1 MKIRACVLHGKG
13 DVRID
18 TREVGNVG
26 PKQVRVRVGAGGICG
41 SDIHYFWD
49 GGIGTIQVSEPII
62 LGHEV
67 AGTVEAVGGEV
78 ANVKPGDRV
87 ALCPSLPCGH
97 CRFCQIGQQQHCL
110 EMQFFGSA
118 MRKPHCNGGFRDE
131 IIVEDFQCEPV
142 GNIGLDEAA
151 CAEPLSVG
159 LHAINN
165 AAGVFG
171 KRVLVMGAGPIGALL
186 VGAAKLAGAQEIV
199 AVDLAD
205 APLAA
210 AVKMGANSTVNART
224 EPDRLASLYSADKG
238 YFDAGF
244 ECTGVDIA
252 LGNMFPVVK
261 PRGTIVAVR
270 QQRSPR
276 SLQRPGRQGDT
287 PRRHASLSC
296 RISDRGADDRGATRR
311 CASDHHDAADGPY
324 SRRFRPRARSLI
336 ADEGATDFRD
346 VERRDRNQNGRNNEY
361 DDYDGQ

>member
-1 MKIRACVLHGKG
+1 MKTRACVLHGKG
-13 DVRID
+13 DVRIE
-18 TREVGNVG
+18 TREIGG
-26 PKQVRVRVGAGGICG
+26 LSPRQVRVRIGAGGLCG
-41 SDIHYFWD
+41 SDIHYFRD

-67 AGTVEAVGGEV
+67 AGTVEAVGGAV
-78 ANVKPGDRV
+78 ANVKMGDRV

-131 IIVEDFQCEPV
+131 MIVEDFQCEPV
-142 GNIGLDEAA
+142 GDVGMGEAA

-165 AAGVFG
+165 AGSVFG
-171 KRVLVMGAGPIGALL
+171 KRVLVVGAGPIGALL
-186 VGAAKLAGAQEIV
+186 IGAAKHAGAQEIA

-210 AVKMGANSTVNART
+210 ATQMGATSTINAGN
-224 EPDRLASLYSADKG
+224 EPDQLARLYSADKG

-244 ECTGVDIA
+244 ECTGVGVA

-261 PRGTIVAVR
+261 PRGTIVAVGVSSGAHIPFNALVGKEIR
-270 QQRSPR
+270 LAGTHRF
-276 SLQRPGRQGDT
+276 
-287 PRRHASLSC
+287 HAEYP
-296 RISDRGADDRGATRR
+296 I
-311 CASDHHDAADGPY
+311 AA
-324 SRRFRPRARSLI
+324 RLI
-336 ADEGATDFRD
+336 A
-346 VERRDRNQNGRNNEY
+346 ERRIDVRPIITATLPMEHIREAFDVVRDRASQLKV
-361 DDYDGQ
+361 QLSFAP

>member
-1 MKIRACVLHGKG
+1 MKTRACVLHGKG
-13 DVRID
+13 DVRIE

-26 PKQVRVRVGAGGICG
+26 PKQVRVRIGAGGLCG

-118 MRKPHCNGGFRDE
+118 MRKPHCNGGFRDK

-142 GNIGLDEAA
+142 GDAGLDEAA

-165 AAGVFG
+165 AGSVFG
-171 KRVLVMGAGPIGALL
+171 KRVLVTGAGPIGALL
-186 VGAAKLAGAQEIV
+186 IGAAKLAGAQEIV

-210 AVKMGANSTVNART
+210 AIKMGATSIVNARS
-224 EPDRLASLYSADKG
+224 EPDRLALLYSANKG
-238 YFDAGF
+238 HFDAGF
-244 ECTGVDIA
+244 ECTGVGVA

-261 PRGTIVAVR
+261 PRGVIVAVGVSNGANIPFNALVGKEIR
-270 QQRSPR
+270 LAGTHRF
-276 SLQRPGRQGDT
+276 
-287 PRRHASLSC
+287 HAEYPV
-296 RISDRGADDRGATRR
+296 
-311 CASDHHDAADGPY
+311 AA
-324 SRRFRPRARSLI
+324 RMI
-336 ADEGATDFRD
+336 A
-346 VERRDRNQNGRNNEY
+346 ERRIDVRPIITATLPMERIRDAFDVVRNRSSQMKV
-361 DDYDGQ
+361 QLSFAT

>member
-1 MKIRACVLHGKG
+1 MKTRACVLYGKG
-13 DVRID
+13 DVRIE
-18 TREVGNVG
+18 TREIGDVG
-26 PKQVRVRVGAGGICG
+26 PKQVRVRIGAGGLCG
-41 SDIHYFWD
+41 SDIHYFRD

-78 ANVKPGDRV
+78 ANVKPGSRV

-142 GNIGLDEAA
+142 GDIGLDEAA
-151 CAEPLSVG
+151 CAEPLAVG

-165 AAGVFG
+165 AGSVFG

-186 VGAAKLAGAQEIV
+186 VGAAKLAGAEEVV

-205 APLAA
+205 APLKAA
-210 AVKMGANSTVNART
+210 IKMGAMTTVNALA
-224 EPDRLASLYSADKG
+224 EPDRLGLRYSGDKG
-238 YFDAGF
+238 YFDVGF
-244 ECTGVDIA
+244 ECTGVGVA

-261 PRGTIVAVR
+261 PRGVIVAVGVSSGAHIPFNALVGKELHLAGTHR
-270 QQRSPR
+270 FHAEYPIAARLIAERRIDVRPIISATLPMDRIREAFDVVRDR
-276 SLQRPGRQGDT
+276 SLQMKVQ
-287 PRRHASLSC
+287 LSF
-296 RISDRGADDRGATRR
+296 AT
-311 CASDHHDAADGPY
+311 
-324 SRRFRPRARSLI
+324 
-336 ADEGATDFRD
+336 
-346 VERRDRNQNGRNNEY
+346 
-361 DDYDGQ
+361 

>member
-1 MKIRACVLHGKG
+1 MKTRACVLYGKG
-13 DVRID
+13 DVRIE
-18 TREVGNVG
+18 TREIGDVG
-26 PKQVRVRVGAGGICG
+26 PKQVRVRIGAGGLCG

-78 ANVKPGDRV
+78 TNVKPGSRV
-87 ALCPSLPCGH
+87 ALCPSLPCGR

-142 GNIGLDEAA
+142 GDIGLDEAA

-165 AAGVFG
+165 AGSVFG

-186 VGAAKLAGAQEIV
+186 VGAVKLAGAQEIV

-210 AVKMGANSTVNART
+210 AIKMGATSPAASRIGSRYAFPATKAISTQASNA
-224 EPDRLASLYSADKG
+224 PGL
-238 YFDAGF
+238 
-244 ECTGVDIA
+244 V
-252 LGNMFPVVK
+252 
-261 PRGTIVAVR
+261 
-270 QQRSPR
+270 SP
-276 SLQRPGRQGDT
+276 SGIC
-287 PRRHASLSC
+287 SLS
-296 RISDRGADDRGATRR
+296 SSPGG
-311 CASDHHDAADGPY
+311 
-324 SRRFRPRARSLI
+324 
-336 ADEGATDFRD
+336 
-346 VERRDRNQNGRNNEY
+346 
-361 DDYDGQ
+361 